1 MGGSTSSGKK
11 RPRSRLA
18 LFEASASRAPLG
30 SAELVGVHTGPHPS
44 PPTRVLTL
52 LRALSGRRASPSFCS
67 TLFCPLTTCARA
79 LCIPDSSPGLRG
91 SWGPSAQV
99 AKRPPR
105 APSSAP
111 TAPRL
116 LPTRTPPQ
124 DSPPECPLGNL
135 PSPQPHPGSDP
146 SALLPQGAVLPL
158 LLGSLK
164 VWPFPCSV
172 PSWRLTP
179 AGEGSPHRNRH
190 ETTFQFGNTL
200 LLQDRIYSLSGRQSW
215 YVDGNSKSLVSK
227 FLPVLAETAV

>member
-52 LRALSGRRASPSFCS
+52 LRALSGRRASPSLCS

-79 LCIPDSSPGLRG
+79 LCIPDSSPGRRG

-146 SALLPQGAVLPL
+146 SALLPQGAVLLAAPGFPPHLVSILWPLYPGTGLNLRDRVLGEVEIAL
-158 LLGSLK
+158 LLCQAKGA
-164 VWPFPCSV
+164 
-172 PSWRLTP
+172 T
-179 AGEGSPHRNRH
+179 AG
-190 ETTFQFGNTL
+190 
-200 LLQDRIYSLSGRQSW
+200 
-215 YVDGNSKSLVSK
+215 
-227 FLPVLAETAV
+227 